1 MMTLDVFE
9 IHQLEGIDIS
19 GRMFS
24 RDVGIDVGEEG
35 YTGRFAYE
43 GLSLRSAAHPTV
55 EEAIAEIARKLQR
68 KGFVSLRTRVNFREE
83 RYLAEREPWIDHV
96 AP

>member
-1 MMTLDVFE
+1 MTPDVFE
-9 IHQLEGIDIS
+9 IHQLEGIDS
-19 GRMFS
+19 GGRMFN
-24 RDVGIDVGEEG
+24 RDIVIDVGEEG

-43 GLSLRSAAHPTV
+43 ELTFRSGAHPTV

-68 KGFVSLRTRVNFREE
+68 KGFTSLRTRVNFREE
-83 RYLAEREPWIDHV
+83 RYLAEREPWIDYT

>member
-1 MMTLDVFE
+1 M
-9 IHQLEGIDIS
+9 G

-24 RDVGIDVGEEG
+24 RDVVIHVDEEG

-43 GLSLRSAAHPTV
+43 GLALRSGAHLTV

-68 KGFVSLRTRVNFREE
+68 KGFASLRTRVNFREE
-83 RYLAEREPWIDHV
+83 RYLAEREPWIDY
-96 AP
+96 ATP